1 MFKNLRS
8 LREKL
13 MITVLLL
20 LAVPMG
26 IVVLIA
32 QVRSQAVIR
41 SQALTLS
48 TKLVTAG
55 AERLE
60 TSCERIDDI
69 YRSIYLNE
77 GFRAFLRGAG
87 REKST
92 AERHRETD
100 QLQSVFLSALSSRSD
115 IFSVI
120 YVTPDGRLVYAARS
134 EAGSYDDYRAAALPD
149 EYLALVSDGTLSSDS
164 AVLLPTG
171 VHMPLRHAPQGG
183 AEPVYAVV
191 RRIVN
196 TEGHFED
203 AGTMFI
209 TVDLSDFES

>member
-60 TSCERIDDI
+60 TSCERMDDI

-92 AERHRETD
+92 AERHGETE

-120 YVTPDGRLVYAARS
+120 
-134 EAGSYDDYRAAALPD
+134 
-149 EYLALVSDGTLSSDS
+149 
-164 AVLLPTG
+164 
-171 VHMPLRHAPQGG
+171 
-183 AEPVYAVV
+183 
-191 RRIVN
+191 
-196 TEGHFED
+196 
-203 AGTMFI
+203 
-209 TVDLSDFES
+209 

>member
-92 AERHRETD
+92 AERHGETE

-134 EAGSYDDYRAAALPD
+134 ETSGSFPEMVYRIVLP
-149 EYLALVSDGTLSSDS
+149 S
-164 AVLLPTG
+164 AVAMLARSLIWRTAA
-171 VHMPLRHAPQGG
+171 M
-183 AEPVYAVV
+183 
-191 RRIVN
+191 
-196 TEGHFED
+196 D
-203 AGTMFI
+203 AIDCRT
-209 TVDLSDFES
+209 L

>member
-55 AERLE
+55 AARLE

-100 QLQSVFLSALSSRSD
+100 QLQSVFLSRVGCTKEHERISKVVQPCIHAHD
-115 IFSVI
+115 IRHRI
-120 YVTPDGRLVYAARS
+120 R
-134 EAGSYDDYRAAALPD
+134 
-149 EYLALVSDGTLSSDS
+149 TL
-164 AVLLPTG
+164 T
-171 VHMPLRHAPQGG
+171 
-183 AEPVYAVV
+183 
-191 RRIVN
+191 
-196 TEGHFED
+196 TE
-203 AGTMFI
+203 
-209 TVDLSDFES
+209 DLH